1 MKELV
6 GDECFKKLDG
16 KEYILFY
23 FGASWCKPC
32 QEILPLMEDLNN
44 KYDSNMIQFY
54 KIDIDPEENKLIC
67 EKCKIK
73 VVPAFLLFKERRF
86 INRTKGNNIQAVV
99 QMINNALFTS
109 QEEEEEEEKEEED
122 KPKPIPV
129 KKNPFLANIIVFQHH
144 TDL

>member
-1 MKELV
+1 
-6 GDECFKKLDG
+6 
-16 KEYILFY
+16 
-23 FGASWCKPC
+23 
-32 QEILPLMEDLNN
+32 
-44 KYDSNMIQFY
+44 MIQFY

-99 QMINNALFTS
+99 QMINNALFIS
-109 QEEEEEEEKEEED
+109 QEEEEEEEEKEEED

-129 KKNPFLANIIVFQHH
+129 KKNPFLVNKEIFNKERLFQ
-144 TDL
+144 